1 MPKKRAPCETDN
13 ANKVSGFLNTSDDQP
28 SLPQKMDAKHKTPT
42 FRTIQQMPVD
52 ENAENGQFPFT
63 SDLKQSKTI

>member
-28 SLPQKMDAKHKTPT
+28 SLPQKMDAKHKTLT
-42 FRTIQQMPVD
+42 LSAIQQIP
-52 ENAENGQFPFT
+52 AAPTPPG
-63 SDLKQSKTI
+63 

>member
-28 SLPQKMDAKHKTPT
+28 SLPQKMDAKHKTLTLSAIRWIPVAPT
-42 FRTIQQMPVD
+42 PP
-52 ENAENGQFPFT
+52 G
-63 SDLKQSKTI
+63 